1 MIRFLVAF
9 CKEISHFAAAAAV
22 YLSYLFNFLLSTVA
36 KPTIYFAI
44 TMGGEP
50 AFPGH
55 ESLEM
60 ITFEYPFAG
69 YSERAR
75 H

>member
-9 CKEISHFAAAAAV
+9 CKGKSHLAAAAAV
-22 YLSYLFNFLLSTVA
+22 YLSYLSNILLSRVA

-60 ITFEYPFAG
+60 ITFKTHL
-69 YSERAR
+69 RVK
-75 H
+75 